1 MSLSVL
7 KLFSLWPLSESLF
20 DKVIEALF
28 NLTQFFIIRLS
39 SKATVMY
46 FLSKKQFLTSGE
58 KMTQKSNFLGKQ
70 TKITVSL
77 RIGLR
82 GKISQQQ
89 QIKLLFARKSQGALA
104 GRFSTQHSPRSSNSR
119 TPFVLHSKLSTLLSG
134 LAGHSFS
141 CSLYCIL
148 SLRGRRWKGKG
159 KGEWRSFPFPLARPT
174 RSRARP
180 NSPFPFPFQRRPRR
194 LLYPHSSLWALPA
207 EVNSGKSFQ
216 FFLNGYIAICLVIDL
231 LQCLSLRQLRSC
243 NILFPTLSAIWMCQ
257 LDKCPANNFP
267 RGTSVT
273 VSSPAV
279 YGFSSFWSTVFGKRR
294 SFTILRY
301 NLFALSCIIQVNTMC
316 NYWPTVR

>member
-1 MSLSVL
+1 MLLYLIALQHRLDHLLLIALFWDPTKRGYEFMSLSVL
-7 KLFSLWPLSESLF
+7 KLFSLWPLSESLS
-20 DKVIEALF
+20 DKAIEALF

-70 TKITVSL
+70 TKITVSR

-89 QIKLLFARKSQGALA
+89 QIKLLLPRKSQRALA

-148 SLRGRRWKGKG
+148 THPCELFRR
-159 KGEWRSFPFPLARPT
+159 
-174 RSRARP
+174 
-180 NSPFPFPFQRRPRR
+180 
-194 LLYPHSSLWALPA
+194 
-207 EVNSGKSFQ
+207 KS
-216 FFLNGYIAICLVIDL
+216 I
-231 LQCLSLRQLRSC
+231 
-243 NILFPTLSAIWMCQ
+243 
-257 LDKCPANNFP
+257 PANHFNFSWTAILP
-267 RGTSVT
+267 SAW
-273 VSSPAV
+273 SSIC
-279 YGFSSFWSTVFGKRR
+279 FS
-294 SFTILRY
+294 
-301 NLFALSCIIQVNTMC
+301 ALA
-316 NYWPTVR
+316 